1 MTEVTLTEELTEL
14 LRVDTET
21 MREEY
26 QECMDWMMKKGKNPV
41 KSEPL
46 GSSTAE
52 NYIERLDK
60 LQRFN
65 IQYLDPDRGTVITDE
80 QADEILRLLA
90 EDVITKNSGDDF
102 AESSKRKFA
111 DTAQKYLE
119 WKYHEG
125 PLQFEWQPRINFSQT
140 NHNSAAKFSYQE
152 LGGVFKSAKEY
163 GSLPSYYESSPE
175 EREQIKGLVAQRLS
189 RPKSEIK
196 RKDWLRADQSTK
208 IHALILTAY
217 DAGLAPKEV
226 RGAEVG
232 WFQPERNV
240 LKIPT
245 EDATKQR
252 SKEEV
257 SLADETCEALSKWI
271 RERRHLEKYDGTSKL
286 WLNREANP
294 YSSGSL
300 CSLIRKLCDDAGI
313 PTEDRAIRWYSLR
326 HTSGRNVT
334 NEGSLAEAND
344 QLRHDSLETTQE
356 TYNESPLEKLRQ
368 TVEKTHEKANRAAD
382 DPDYNPYA
390 DAEDE
395 SQQAQNGTSK
405 EDASSDDVVEHVGGG
420 NVHVDA
426 VIEDTT
432 QERVDI
438 SHEILPDSNS

>member
-1 MTEVTLTEELTEL
+1 MIEVKLTEELTKL
-14 LRVDTET
+14 LRVDAET
-21 MREEY
+21 IREEY
-26 QECMDWMMKKGKNPV
+26 QNFSDWMMEEGKNPV

-46 GSSTAE
+46 KIATAE

-65 IQYLDPDRGTVITDE
+65 IQYLNPDRGTVITDE
-80 QADEILRLLA
+80 QAEEILRLLA
-90 EDVITKNSGDDF
+90 KDVITKTSGGDYS
-102 AESSKRKFA
+102 ESAKRKFA
-111 DTAQKYLE
+111 NTVQKYLE
-119 WKYHEG
+119 WKFHEG
-125 PLQFEWQPRINFSQT
+125 QLQFEWQPRINFSQT
-140 NHNSAAKFSYQE
+140 NHNSAAKLSYQE
-152 LGGVFKSAKEY
+152 LGAIFKSAKGY
-163 GSLPSYYESSPE
+163 SSLPSYHTSTPE

-189 RPKSEIK
+189 KPKSEIK
-196 RKDWLRADQSTK
+196 RKDWLRADQSVK
-208 IHALILTAY
+208 VHALTLTAY
-217 DAGLAPKEV
+217 DAGLTPKGV
-226 RGAEVG
+226 KKAEVG

-245 EDATKQR
+245 KYATKER

-257 SLADETCEALSKWI
+257 GLADETCEALSKWI

-294 YSSGSL
+294 YESGSL
-300 CSLIRKLCDDAGI
+300 CGLLRNLCDDAGI
-313 PTEDRAIRWYSLR
+313 PTEDRAIRWYSFR

-344 QLRHDSLETTQE
+344 QLRHESLETTQE
-356 TYNESPLEKLRQ
+356 TYNETPIEKLRQ
-368 TVEKTHEKANRAAD
+368 TVEKTHEKANRAAE

-390 DAEDE
+390 DDEDE
-395 SQQAQNGTSK
+395 SQRSHNETGSGN
-405 EDASSDDVVEHVGGG
+405 ASSDDVVEHVGGG

-438 SHEILPDSNS
+438 SHQILPDSGE